1 MEEKRLVQADVNG
14 NDNIEKKG
22 EREKERE
29 RSEVVGTNEWVEMLI

>member
-14 NDNIEKKG
+14 NDNIEKKR
-22 EREKERE
+22 ERERERE

>member
-22 EREKERE
+22 ERERKRE
-29 RSEVVGTNEWVEMLI
+29 NAVK

>member
-22 EREKERE
+22 ERKRE
-29 RSEVVGTNEWVEMLI
+29 NAVK